1 VAKQTPFQPDAID
14 RTIRSN
20 LRKLAKPGVLT
31 VRPGYEITGD
41 QLTGKQAIVATV
53 HTKRGKSELPKAD
66 LLPDK
71 IGKYPVDVREASAY
85 HRLRAIDPASAAVA
99 MTYGRPEDREPDW
112 PNEREMPSGELL
124 TSAKSQTSKKFAIS
138 KKTQPAAHQ
147 ALAAAAQKPPVPGG
161 YSPQGCPPL
170 SRMPLNNATIT
181 TVVSPDAGL
190 KTLSSFLSGTK
201 KSLVIGMY
209 DFTSGPILQ
218 DFISDLSGT
227 NTLQMVLD
235 SPAPNGT
242 RNQTDWQTVQ
252 QLNSALN
259 NRAKIARAL
268 VRTDTFAS
276 EWLFPSAYHI
286 KVIVRDGGTTW
297 LSSGNL
303 NNSNE
308 PDLSNPPTTEDRDW
322 HVIIEDQ
329 QLAQIFTAYLNYDYN
344 VAVQHQTPN
353 PIAVEKAIEDAEEKK
368 GENMNP
374 PVVKPSAPLVNPV
387 AAETFNNVNTF
398 ITPLL
403 TPDNLPN
410 GDRQYLTNITDLIN
424 SAEESIYIQLQYIES
439 SAGNGNFYEQL
450 LQTIDN
456 KVKAGLDVKLI
467 ESQQFGLKWAEKM
480 KAVGVDLT
488 DNIFLQSN
496 VHNKGFVIDH
506 KTVVVSSQN
515 FSPAGVHDNRDA
527 GLIIENPGIAGYYEN
542 VFLSDLK
549 TKTKPASAVSAT
561 KTTNTGTGKKGTGS
575 TSTSPKK
582 KPAPKKQ
589 SQNKRKPSPR
599 QPKKSRRKP

>member
-1 VAKQTPFQPDAID
+1 
-14 RTIRSN
+14 
-20 LRKLAKPGVLT
+20 
-31 VRPGYEITGD
+31 
-41 QLTGKQAIVATV
+41 
-53 HTKRGKSELPKAD
+53 
-66 LLPDK
+66 
-71 IGKYPVDVREASAY
+71 
-85 HRLRAIDPASAAVA
+85 
-99 MTYGRPEDREPDW
+99 
-112 PNEREMPSGELL
+112 
-124 TSAKSQTSKKFAIS
+124 
-138 KKTQPAAHQ
+138 
-147 ALAAAAQKPPVPGG
+147 
-161 YSPQGCPPL
+161 
-170 SRMPLNNATIT
+170 
-181 TVVSPDAGL
+181 
-190 KTLSSFLSGTK
+190 
-201 KSLVIGMY
+201 MY

-218 DFISDLSGT
+218 DFISDLTGT
-227 NTLQMVLD
+227 KTLQMVLD

-259 NRAKIARAL
+259 NRAKITRAL
-268 VRTDTFAS
+268 VRTDKFAS

-286 KVIVRDGGTTW
+286 KVIVRDGDTTW

-303 NNSNE
+303 NNSNQ

-329 QLAQIFTAYLNYDYN
+329 QLAEIFTAYLNYDYN

-353 PIAVEKAIEDAEEKK
+353 PTAVEKAIEDAEEKK

-374 PVVKPSAPLVNPV
+374 PVGKPSAPLVNPV
-387 AAETFNNVNTF
+387 AAETFPNVSTF

-424 SAEESIYIQLQYIES
+424 SAEVSIYIQLQYIES

-450 LQTIDN
+450 LQAIDN

-549 TKTKPASAVSAT
+549 TKTKPALAVSAT
-561 KTTNTGTGKKGTGS
+561 KTTNTGTRKKGKGS

-589 SQNKRKPSPR
+589 SPKKPKPSPR
-599 QPKKSRRKP
+599 QPKKSRRKL